1 MSKIR
6 KVKIYGAGSI
16 GNHLAHAS
24 RNLNWEVD
32 VCDISKNALSRTRD
46 VIYPQRYGK
55 WDKKINLIDLNIE
68 NPKKKYDLII
78 IGTPPDTHIDII
90 KKAII
95 ERPKYILIEK
105 PLCQPDK
112 KNIQALKKI
121 TKQKKI
127 KFFVG
132 YNHTVSSGIK
142 YLISCIIKSK
152 IGKITS
158 IDIDWRE
165 HWQGILNAHPWLNG
179 PKNSYLGYWQRGG
192 GALGEHSHGMNLLV
206 YLLDIFN
213 LGKPKYLFSC
223 NEYSYEKKCNF
234 DKISLTNIETDKNL
248 FARVSHDVVTNPPKK
263 SITIYGSD
271 GIISWKYNS
280 SNNNETVILENNK
293 KINKTFIKNRSDD
306 FFEELKHIQNVKNYN
321 LSPINIKYGI
331 QTMNLLYKSH
341 KSAKEKKIQKI

>member
-32 VCDISKNALSRTRD
+32 VCDISKDALRRTKD

-55 WDKKINLIDLNIE
+55 WDKKINLINLNIE

-90 KKAII
+90 KKAIL

-112 KNIQALKKI
+112 KNIQTLKKI

-142 YLISCIIKSK
+142 YLISCINKSK
-152 IGKITS
+152 VGKINS

-179 PKNSYLGYWQRGG
+179 PNNSYLGYWQRGG

-206 YLLDIFN
+206 YFLDIFN

-234 DKISLTNIETDKNL
+234 DKISLSNIETDKNL

-263 SITIYGSD
+263 SITIYGSA

-280 SNNNETVILENNK
+280 SNNNETVILDNNK

-306 FFEELKHIQNVKNYN
+306 FFEELKHIRNIKNYK
-321 LSPINIKYGI
+321 LSPININYGI
-331 QTMNLLYKSH
+331 QTMIYCINLINLQKRKNS
-341 KSAKEKKIQKI
+341 KI